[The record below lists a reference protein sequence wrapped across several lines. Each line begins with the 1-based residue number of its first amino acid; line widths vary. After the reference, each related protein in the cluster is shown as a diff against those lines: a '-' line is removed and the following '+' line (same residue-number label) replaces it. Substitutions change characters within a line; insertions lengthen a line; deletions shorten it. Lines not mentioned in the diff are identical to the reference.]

1 MFRVIICGSREF
13 DDYEFLRDKCD
24 KILSRKTADPTE
36 EIVIV
41 SGCAKGADTLGERY
55 ASERGYQVLR
65 YPAQWDKYGKSAG
78 YRRNKEMAEV
88 SNACIAF
95 LSLTS
100 ENRGTKNM
108 ISTALKMN
116 LLVREVKE
124 ED

>member
-1 MFRVIICGSREF
+1 M
-13 DDYEFLRDKCD
+13 RDKCD
-24 KILSRKTADPTE
+24 KILSRKAADPTE

>member
-24 KILSRKTADPTE
+24 KILSRKAADPTE

-78 YRRNKEMAEV
+78 FRRNKEMAEV

>member
-13 DDYEFLRDKCD
+13 DDYEFLREKCD
-24 KILSRKTADPTE
+24 KILSRKAADPNE
-36 EIVIV
+36 EIVVV
-41 SGCAKGADTLGERY
+41 SGCARGADTLGERY
-55 ASERGYQVLR
+55 AAERGYQVLR

-95 LSLTS
+95 LSSTA

-108 ISTALKMN
+108 ISVASKMN

>member
-24 KILSRKTADPTE
+24 KILSRKAADPTE